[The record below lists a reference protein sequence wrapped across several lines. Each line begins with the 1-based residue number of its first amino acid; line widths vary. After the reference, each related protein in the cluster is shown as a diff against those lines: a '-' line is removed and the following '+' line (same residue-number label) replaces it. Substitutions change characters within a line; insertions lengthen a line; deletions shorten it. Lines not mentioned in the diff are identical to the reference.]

1 MRVPGLQKLLICI
14 IKLGL
19 CSLTERDVT
28 QIFPLSLHELLAL
41 NDQVQQFSIEL
52 DGIETGT
59 DLKYAFFRWS
69 SWSICFS

>member
-1 MRVPGLQKLLICI
+1 MIKVPQLPIYI
-14 IKLGL
+14 IKLDS

-52 DGIETGT
+52 DSIRMCYRCGKKAAS
-59 DLKYAFFRWS
+59 LKRRGKCS
-69 SWSICFS
+69 SF